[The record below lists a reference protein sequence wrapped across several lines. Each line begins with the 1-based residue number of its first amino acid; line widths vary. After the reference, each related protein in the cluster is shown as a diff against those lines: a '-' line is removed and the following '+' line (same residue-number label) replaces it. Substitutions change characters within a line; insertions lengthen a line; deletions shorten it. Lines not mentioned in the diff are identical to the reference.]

1 MWLSCVA
8 IALLLSAG
16 GPARAQSGGSE
27 SSAAGAS
34 GWTYELTPYFWGP
47 GLEGTTRGGNL
58 PTTSI
63 DTDFSD
69 IWDVLDFAAMGVF
82 EARKG
87 RWGFSLDMLHLSI
100 SDSGTSSMTGAGPA
114 GPTITAGSEVEI
126 KQTML
131 ALTGMYRLM
140 DARTSVD
147 LVAGLRYM
155 NVDVEA
161 DIDASLFGAAGAGAA
176 ARVSR
181 GADKDWTDPLIGVR
195 IQHALAEGWTLAGY
209 LDAGGFG
216 VGSDLTWQAV
226 LGATYAQSRTIAW
239 KFGYRYMSID
249 YDSGGFRYDVTMQ
262 GPYAGVGIRF

>member
-1 MWLSCVA
+1 MWVSSVV
-8 IALLLSAG
+8 IALLLGFG

-27 SSAAGAS
+27 SSVAGAS
-34 GWTYELTPYFWGP
+34 GWTYEFTPYFWST
-47 GLEGTTRGGNL
+47 GLEGSARGGNL
-58 PTTSI
+58 PTTNF
-63 DTDFSD
+63 DMDFSD
-69 IWDVLDFAAMGVF
+69 IWDVLDFAAMGTF

-87 RWGFSLDMLHLSI
+87 RWGFSLDLLYFSL

-114 GPTITAGSEVEI
+114 GSTLTVGSDVEI

-155 NVDVEA
+155 DIDVEA

-181 GADKDWTDPLIGVR
+181 GGVRDWTDPLIGVR
-195 IQHALAEGWTLAGY
+195 IQHAIAEGWTLAGY
-209 LDAGGFG
+209 ADVGGFG
-216 VGSDLTWQAV
+216 VGSDLTWQAA
-226 LGATYAQSRTIAW
+226 LGATYVQSKSIAW